1 MQPLACPACRQ
12 TMAKLRSPRT
22 QGGEVVL
29 DLCYSCQGLWFDQ
42 HESQQIAPGGVIELF
57 REIHARRDTPRLPLP
72 AALHCPRCGD
82 GLRHGMDLVKPGG
95 RFNYHRC
102 PQQHGRFVVF
112 SQFLIEKGFIRQLNP
127 AEIARLAVEV
137 RQIRCNGC
145 GAPVDLQRDP
155 ACPHC
160 RAPIALLDPQAVDNA
175 LARYRQADSEWQQ
188 RRHAPCPE
196 ALGDLIIAQERERSR
211 QRRDAGGHWQT
222 QVEVV
227 DLLVDG
233 AGFLLRLLD

>member
-12 TMAKLRSPRT
+12 TMAKLRCPRT

-82 GLRHGMDLVKPGG
+82 GLRHGTDLVKPGG

-102 PQQHGRFVVF
+102 PQQHGRFVAF

-175 LARYRQADSEWQQ
+175 LARYRQAEQEQ
-188 RRHAPCPE
+188 RVAPGAE
-196 ALGDLIIAQERERSR
+196 VLGDLIVANARERKQLR
-211 QRRDAGGHWQT
+211 QKTGNRNNDI
-222 QVEVV
+222 ELL

-233 AGFLLRLLD
+233 AGFILRLLD

>member
-12 TMAKLRSPRT
+12 TMAKLRCPRT

-102 PQQHGRFVVF
+102 PQQHGRFVAF

-175 LARYRQADSEWQQ
+175 LARYRQAEQEQ
-188 RRHAPCPE
+188 RVAPGAE
-196 ALGDLIIAQERERSR
+196 VLGDLIVANARERKQLR
-211 QRRDAGGHWQT
+211 QKTGNRNNDI
-222 QVEVV
+222 ELL

-233 AGFLLRLLD
+233 AGFILRLLD

>member
-42 HESQQIAPGGVIELF
+42 HESQQIAPGGVIDLF

-102 PQQHGRFVVF
+102 PQQHGRFVAF

-175 LARYRQADSEWQQ
+175 LARYRQAEQEQ
-188 RRHAPCPE
+188 RVAPGAE
-196 ALGDLIIAQERERSR
+196 VLGDLIVANARERKQLR
-211 QRRDAGGHWQT
+211 QKTGNRNNDI
-222 QVEVV
+222 ELL

-233 AGFLLRLLD
+233 AGFILRLLD